1 MKIKDIVNR
10 DLVNLQ
16 NCDQE
21 PIHIPGSIQPHG
33 FLIAITKETWEIRFC
48 SENVID
54 FIGLSHKQLLGKKI
68 TEIFDDIFF
77 GKVIQCKDYAVGESK
92 LIQGK
97 IEDKEFDFTAHQ
109 NEDVIILESEIHID
123 NTPKNDLFDMSKQFM
138 DYMEDSHTLIRL
150 CELVASGIKK
160 VTDYDRVMIY
170 RFDKDYNGEVIAE
183 TKQDKLESFLGLHYP
198 HTDIPVQ
205 ARELYIKNLLRVIG
219 DVNYKPVPIYTID
232 DSENQNL
239 DLSCS
244 VLRSVSPIHVQ
255 YLHNIGV
262 GATLTISLIH
272 KKKLW
277 GLVACHHYSPKY
289 LHYETKLAAK
299 LQGHFITSQIE
310 IREQNEQY
318 ATSQKL
324 HQAVDDL
331 ISRKFSADRNS
342 LKDIVIDSNVLQ
354 LCKAAGISILIDKK
368 EVYKSG
374 LTPADGDIQKLAEY
388 VKHAIDKE
396 QYATHFITAEL
407 PDFKNITAS
416 GIAGINY
423 HALDKT
429 SNSCIMWYKPETIT
443 EVKWAGDPNKAIEK
457 DKNGLSPRKS
467 FELWGEKVKNQSIP
481 WSQPDLIASSNF
493 ANFLQKHL
501 GYIFLAEEEEKQ
513 RQMTEILKEVNSELE
528 NINWIS
534 THDLQEPLRK
544 IQIITS
550 YVLSVENTLSEA
562 SYEKLQ
568 KINKSANRMQALI
581 SDILRYTKLKAS
593 TEILESVDL
602 KNIVTEVIQ
611 EVDDAL
617 EAKKANIYISD
628 LPEMSGIPFLLAQ
641 LFLNLISNSLKFAD
655 ATRVLSIHIVQ
666 EGIIVKEEQEYYKI
680 SYTDNGIGFNK
691 DYNEL
696 IFKIFSRLHSVAEYP
711 GSGIGLALCKKIMKT
726 HKGFIEAQGI
736 PEKGAIFY
744 LYFPVSK
751 NS

>member
-183 TKQDKLESFLGLHYP
+183 AKQDKLESFLGLHYP